1 MKNTYAISSALNLEQ
16 FNTIVRNNKNIT
28 FTDSVWEK
36 VNKSYDFLK
45 VFANEKLIYGINT
58 GFGPMAQYKIEQED
72 QITLQ
77 INLIKSHAS
86 GLGKALN
93 NLECKAAFLA
103 RLLIFMQGKSGV
115 HPSLPE
121 LMIQLWNAEAVPVI
135 YEHGGVGASGDLV
148 QLAHIA
154 LGLLGEGK
162 FYVNGEIKEA
172 KEVFKQHNLKPLQ
185 IYIREG
191 LALMNGTSCM
201 TGIAA
206 LNVYNAKKLIDW
218 AITTGVWINELMD
231 TYDDHFSLA
240 LNQVKKH
247 KGQMEVAKEMSEIAV
262 SSKWL
267 KSRKKELYD
276 REVKEKVITEKVQ
289 EYYSLRCIP
298 QIIGPVIDTLSYT
311 EKIVEQELNSVS
323 DNPIIDADA
332 AMIYHGG
339 NFHGD
344 YISLEMDKL
353 KIAITKVSML
363 WDRQLNY
370 LLNPN
375 LNKKFPPFLNTG
387 VLGLEFGLQGM
398 QYPAVSNV
406 AENQMLSNP
415 MYIHSIP
422 NNNDNQDIV
431 SMGSNAALITKRVIQ
446 NTFESLSI
454 YLLALCKASQIK
466 GNTEKFSNKI
476 QEAITFIQAYL
487 PDEKHGFAPFEKMQ
501 KLVGKLQ

>member
-162 FYVNGEIKEA
+162 YYVNG
-172 KEVFKQHNLKPLQ
+172 
-185 IYIREG
+185 
-191 LALMNGTSCM
+191 
-201 TGIAA
+201 
-206 LNVYNAKKLIDW
+206 
-218 AITTGVWINELMD
+218 
-231 TYDDHFSLA
+231 
-240 LNQVKKH
+240 
-247 KGQMEVAKEMSEIAV
+247 
-262 SSKWL
+262 
-267 KSRKKELYD
+267 
-276 REVKEKVITEKVQ
+276 
-289 EYYSLRCIP
+289 
-298 QIIGPVIDTLSYT
+298 
-311 EKIVEQELNSVS
+311 
-323 DNPIIDADA
+323 
-332 AMIYHGG
+332 
-339 NFHGD
+339 
-344 YISLEMDKL
+344 
-353 KIAITKVSML
+353 
-363 WDRQLNY
+363 
-370 LLNPN
+370 
-375 LNKKFPPFLNTG
+375 
-387 VLGLEFGLQGM
+387 
-398 QYPAVSNV
+398 
-406 AENQMLSNP
+406 
-415 MYIHSIP
+415 
-422 NNNDNQDIV
+422 
-431 SMGSNAALITKRVIQ
+431 
-446 NTFESLSI
+446 
-454 YLLALCKASQIK
+454 
-466 GNTEKFSNKI
+466 
-476 QEAITFIQAYL
+476 
-487 PDEKHGFAPFEKMQ
+487 
-501 KLVGKLQ
+501 